1 MADDSSDSSDSSH
14 ISARTGVV
22 LAVSAYLLW
31 GVLPGFFLALAPA
44 GAFEVVASRILWS
57 LVFCVVLLTVTRSWA
72 TFRAAARTPRTLA
85 AFALAGV
92 LIYVNWQL
100 YVLATLSGRIV
111 EGALGYFIN
120 PLVTILLGVFFL
132 RERLRVAQWVAVG
145 VSVIAVL
152 VLTVNFG
159 KPPWLSL
166 ALAFSFGFYGLVKNR
181 MGRNV
186 DAITGLTLETA
197 WLVPVATVIL
207 ILVATVGPGLTFGT
221 QGVWHAL
228 LLASTG
234 VVTVVPLLMFAGAAR
249 RVPLV
254 MIGLT
259 QYLAPILQFLFGVIV
274 MGEPMPAARWAGFGL
289 VWISLIIIT
298 VDGLRHRSSTS

>member
-14 ISARTGVV
+14 TSARTGVV

-57 LVFCVVLLTVTRSWA
+57 LVFCVVLLTVTKSWA

-221 QGVWHAL
+221 QGVGHAL